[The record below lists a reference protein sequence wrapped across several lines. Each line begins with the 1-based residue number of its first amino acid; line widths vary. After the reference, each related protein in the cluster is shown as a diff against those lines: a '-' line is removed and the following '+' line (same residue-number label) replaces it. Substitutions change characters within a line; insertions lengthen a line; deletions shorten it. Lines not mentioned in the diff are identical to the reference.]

1 MYDFDTPVDRKNT
14 DCSKW
19 DNMSSM
25 FTQKDLLPLWI
36 ADMDF
41 KVADE
46 ITSAIIHRAEHGVF
60 GYTVLGQEYYDA
72 LAGWMQR
79 RHGWKIQKEWVTTS
93 VTVVSALNIMVQC
106 YTAPGDGVII
116 QKPVYF
122 PFEECVLTN
131 GRKLSNNA
139 LINTNGYYT
148 MDFEDL
154 EKKAADPAN
163 KLMILCSP
171 HNPVCRAWKHD
182 ELARVADICRKNG
195 VILVSDEVHGDFVY
209 GENRFLP
216 MGAVTDYEKLVVC
229 TAPSKTF
236 NLAGLKLA
244 NIIIRDQELRNCFNQ
259 RSKSECGIVPNNPL
273 SIEGVKAAYAHADKW
288 VDEVKDYIY
297 QNYLYLQQRVQAD
310 LPMLKVTPLEATFL
324 AWVDFT
330 DTGLFGESLSDF
342 LRNKAKVGLD
352 EGFVFGKEGQ
362 TYARINLA
370 TNRLVVKECLD
381 RIKNSL

>member
-1 MYDFDTPVDRKNT
+1 MYDFDTPVNRKNT

-41 KVADE
+41 KVCDE
-46 ITSAIIHRAEHGVF
+46 ITQAIVRRAEHGVF

-72 LAGWMQR
+72 LAGWMRR
-79 RHGWKIQKEWVTTS
+79 RHGWKIERDWVTTS

-106 YTAPGDGVII
+106 YTAPGDGIII

-131 GRKLSNNA
+131 GRKLANNA
-139 LINTNGYYT
+139 LVNNDGYYT
-148 MDFEDL
+148 MDFADL
-154 EKKAADPAN
+154 EQKAADPQN
-163 KLMILCSP
+163 KMMILCSP
-171 HNPVCRAWKHD
+171 HNPVCRAWKRE
-182 ELARVADICRKNG
+182 ELARVADICERNN

-209 GENRFLP
+209 GDNRFLP
-216 MGAVTDYEKLVVC
+216 MGTITGYQKVVTC

-244 NIIIRDQELRNCFNQ
+244 NIIIPDEDLRKRFNQ

-273 SIEGVKAAYAHADKW
+273 SIEGVKAAYAHGDRW
-288 VDEVKDYIY
+288 VDEAKAYIY
-297 QNYLYLQQRVQAD
+297 ENYLFLKRQIEKE
-310 LPMLKVTPLEATFL
+310 LPMLKVTLLEATFL
-324 AWVDFT
+324 AWVDFAG
-330 DTGLFGESLSDF
+330 TGLRGESLSDF
-342 LRNKAKVGLD
+342 LRNRAKVGLD
-352 EGFVFGKEGQ
+352 EGFVFGKEGE

-370 TNRLVVKECLD
+370 TNRLVVKECLE
-381 RIKNSL
+381 RIQNSL